1 MNSTEKID
9 KIVKSISKTTQG
21 GNTFFDQIDLSIK
34 NPKNLDLTLDLFKKI
49 YEDFGLAYNLV
60 VSGGFGDL
68 VMWLL
73 KNKQIICNGS
83 IIQASGSLTSHFT
96 DMNKIKKAKEVRIEK
111 SIGDIE
117 NKDFI
122 FVDDS
127 YYSGT
132 TGVTLNNYLNRVGSK
147 IIKTYVIYDGNDRK
161 SSDRIALYSY
171 YDWNK
176 GSKRT
181 ADELMKELGK
191 YDSIPTDIFTKKI
204 MKGEITSII
213 QLRKEINQFKIRS
226 GQKGIDVYTRIREGF
241 KHLKTFENFCK
252 NKS

>member
-68 VMWLL
+68 VMWLIE
-73 KNKQIICNGS
+73 KQKIKCNGT
-83 IIQASGSLTSHFT
+83 ILQLSGGLTSHFT
-96 DMNKIKKAKEVRIEK
+96 DMDKIKKAKVAKIEK
-111 SIGDIE
+111 SIGDFE
-117 NKDFI
+117 KKNFI
-122 FVDDS
+122 FIDDS

-132 TGVTLNNYLNRVGSK
+132 TGVSINNFLNKVGSK
-147 IIKTYVIYDGNDRK
+147 IIKTYVIYDGNDKK
-161 SSDRIALYSY
+161 SSDRISLYNY

-176 GSKRT
+176 GSNRT
-181 ADELMKELGK
+181 IDELMAELKK
-191 YDSIPTDIFTKKI
+191 YDGIPTDVFHKKI
-204 MKGEITSII
+204 IKGEITSII
-213 QLRKEINQFKIRS
+213 QLRKEISQFKIQS
-226 GQKGIDVYTRIREGF
+226 GQKGIDVYTRVREGF
-241 KHLKTFENFCK
+241 NHLKTFDNFYK
-252 NKS
+252 K

>member
-1 MNSTEKID
+1 MNSTKKID
-9 KIVKSISKTTQG
+9 NIVKSISKTTKG

-34 NPKNLDLTLDLFKKI
+34 NPKNLDLTLDLFNKI
-49 YEDFGLAYNLV
+49 YDDFGLDYNLV

-73 KNKQIICNGS
+73 KNKKIICNGT

-96 DMNKIKKAKEVRIEK
+96 DMNKIKNWKEVRIEK

-132 TGVTLNNYLNRVGSK
+132 TGVSIDNYLKKFGSK
-147 IIKTYVIYDGNDRK
+147 VIKTYVVYDGNDKK
-161 SSDRIALYSY
+161 SPDRISIYNY

-176 GSKRT
+176 GSNRSV
-181 ADELMKELGK
+181 DELMRELRK
-191 YDSIPTDIFTKKI
+191 YEGVPTDIFTKKI
-204 MKGEITSII
+204 IKGEIKSII
-213 QLRKEINQFKIRS
+213 QLRKEINQFKLKT
-226 GQKGIDVYTRIREGF
+226 GQKGIDVYSRVRES
-241 KHLKTFENFCK
+241 LKWIKYFENFIK
-252 NKS
+252 K